1 MAIISPSECGKNI
14 RADKIDNL
22 YLFYGRD
29 VGALEPFAKK
39 LAGKLCPKEAQ
50 VMNLHS
56 FDAEEMDMEAVSD
69 SVQVLP
75 MFAERV
81 VVTIGGLNM
90 DKINKS
96 QGDMLRKILNDIPE
110 TTVVIITA
118 GGDDHYRNKR
128 SLTDKNKRFA
138 DLCAKLGTVCE
149 FSYKSVG
156 ETARSIV
163 SALEKRGASISRR
176 DAEYLA
182 ELCLCETSYVNMEIE
197 KLSAFANG
205 GEIKREDIDALCIRR
220 VDSDGYSLAVNILRG
235 NAVFVFKRIDELKRQ
250 GFEPTPL
257 LAVIGSSLTDIY
269 RAKLCRSAGLDYR
282 QCAAD
287 FGYAKNREFVMK
299 NAFSECGNIPLDRL
313 HRAVILLADTEY
325 RMKTRSMN
333 TAAQFLAVEE
343 YAAAVMA

>member
-1 MAIISPSECGKNI
+1 MAQLSPTECEKNI
-14 RADKIDNL
+14 RAGNPDSL

-29 VGALEPFAKK
+29 TGALEPFAKR
-39 LAGKLCPKEAQ
+39 LAVRLCPKEAQ

-56 FDAEEMDMEAVSD
+56 FDAETMDLEILSD

-90 DKINKS
+90 EKLNKS
-96 QGDMLRKILNDIPE
+96 QGDILRKILGDIPE
-110 TTVVIITA
+110 TTTVIISA
-118 GGDDHYRNKR
+118 PGEELYRNKR

-138 DLCAKLGTVCE
+138 DMCAKLGTVCE
-149 FSYKSVG
+149 FSYKSVSESG
-156 ETARSIV
+156 RSIV
-163 SALEKRGASISRR
+163 SALEKRGAKISRR

-182 ELCLCETSYVNMEIE
+182 ELCLCETAFIKMEID
-197 KLSAFANG
+197 KLSAYANG
-205 GEIKREDIDALCIRR
+205 GEITKEDIDALCIRR

-235 NAVFVFKRIDELKRQ
+235 NAVFVFRRIEELKKQ

-257 LAVIGSSLTDIY
+257 LAVISSSLTDIY
-269 RAKLCRSAGLDYR
+269 RAKLCRSAGLDYH

-299 NAFSECGNIPLDRL
+299 NAFSECGNIPLERI
-313 HRAVILLADTEY
+313 HRAITLLSDTEY

-333 TAAQFLAVEE
+333 TAAQYLAVEQ
-343 YAAAVMA
+343 YAAAVMS